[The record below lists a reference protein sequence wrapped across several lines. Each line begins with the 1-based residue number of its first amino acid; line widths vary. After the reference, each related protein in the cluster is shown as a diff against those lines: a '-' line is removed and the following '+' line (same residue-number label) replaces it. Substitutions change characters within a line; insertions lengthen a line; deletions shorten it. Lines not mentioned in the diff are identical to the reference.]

1 MTDCETGT
9 VRWFDDEEGQGLIER
24 DLGGEVY
31 VHYSAIRCDESEC
44 SVEEGNKV
52 QFTIAKGPKGL
63 QAQNVIV
70 LENEE

>member
-1 MTDCETGT
+1 MTDCETGI
-9 VRWFDDEEGQGLIER
+9 VRWFDDEDGHGLIER
-24 DLGGEVY
+24 DLGGKVY

-52 QFTIAKGPKGL
+52 QFTVAIGPKGL

-70 LENEE
+70 LETE

>member
-1 MTDCETGT
+1 MMDCETGI
-9 VRWFDDEEGQGLIER
+9 VRRFDDEKGQGVIMR

-52 QFTIAKGPKGL
+52 QFTVVKGPKGL

-70 LENEE
+70 L

>member
-1 MTDCETGT
+1 MTDYETGI
-9 VRWFDDEEGQGLIER
+9 VRWFDDQEGQGLILR

-52 QFTIAKGPKGL
+52 QFTLVNGPKGL
-63 QAQNVIV
+63 QAQDVVV
-70 LENEE
+70 LAYEE